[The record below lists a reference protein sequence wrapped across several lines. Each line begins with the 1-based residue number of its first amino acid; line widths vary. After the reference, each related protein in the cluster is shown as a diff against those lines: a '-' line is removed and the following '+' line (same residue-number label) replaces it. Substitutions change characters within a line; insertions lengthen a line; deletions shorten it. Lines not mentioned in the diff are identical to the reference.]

1 MDPLALVLVLGA
13 AVAHAS
19 WNLLSKKAAHID
31 SLVFVWLVAAAGAVV
46 WSPLFA
52 GFLLVARPRVGWADL
67 AVIAVSMTI
76 HMCYFTLLQRGYG
89 SGDLSIVYPV
99 ARGTGPMLASL
110 VAILFLGER
119 PTPAGI
125 AGILLVGAGVFLM
138 SGGIRGADL
147 RGLAFGLATGVF
159 IAGYTV
165 WDSQV
170 VSAFAVAPIML
181 NYLGEVGRMLALAPV
196 VLRRR
201 RRALALEAWRAH
213 RGTIV
218 AAAVLI
224 FVSYLLVLVAFT
236 MAPVSLVA
244 PAREI
249 SVLLAVVLGG
259 RLLAEDG
266 LRHRLLAAGVIVGGV
281 VAIALS

>member
-1 MDPLALVLVLGA
+1 LDPLALVLVLGA

-76 HMCYFTLLQRGYG
+76 HMCYG